1 MADILNSLYTSVFG
15 MSVVFVALV
24 SLIILINIQS
34 IVTSMIANR
43 LEKQTVSDKPAA
55 PVSIRS
61 DLSSH
66 VIDPQELKL
75 TGVDEKTAAIIMAIV
90 CDETGLPPNELYFKS
105 IKLLEKTAPGKN
117 EGE

>member
-34 IVTSMIANR
+34 LITSKIADR
-43 LEKQTVSDKPAA
+43 LEKQPITDKAAA
-55 PVSIRS
+55 PVSIHS
-61 DLSSH
+61 DLSSQG
-66 VIDPQELKL
+66 IDPQELKL

-105 IKLLEKTAPGKN
+105 IKLLEKTAPAKN